1 MLTDESNAIPTWT
14 GAPMTADRPV
24 KLSEL
29 VAKRI
34 ADDIVADG
42 LAPGARLPGEKEM
55 LDRLQVSRGTLREA
69 LRILEVHGLLVIRSG
84 PGGGPTVAQMTASDF
99 SRVCSLHFR
108 AAGITLDQ
116 LWSDRAEIETMLA
129 RLAAHNITDEHR
141 ERLHALTQQRTE
153 DVVGNVE
160 KYVETASA
168 FHQLIAEASGSPVLS
183 LFARSLGEMTARL
196 ARLGVYQPSEH
207 KRVHRAHLDIG
218 EAILAGN
225 AELAEKLASEHMQD
239 MRDTHR
245 QRYPAMCDNLLP
257 YII

>member
-1 MLTDESNAIPTWT
+1 
-14 GAPMTADRPV
+14 
-24 KLSEL
+24 
-29 VAKRI
+29 
-34 ADDIVADG
+34 
-42 LAPGARLPGEKEM
+42 
-55 LDRLQVSRGTLREA
+55 
-69 LRILEVHGLLVIRSG
+69 
-84 PGGGPTVAQMTASDF
+84 
-99 SRVCSLHFR
+99 
-108 AAGITLDQ
+108 
-116 LWSDRAEIETMLA
+116 
-129 RLAAHNITDEHR
+129 
-141 ERLHALTQQRTE
+141 LTQQRTE
-153 DVVGNVE
+153 DVVGNVD

-183 LFARSLGEMTARL
+183 LFARSLGDMTARL

-245 QRYPAMCDNLLP
+245 QRYPAICDNLLP